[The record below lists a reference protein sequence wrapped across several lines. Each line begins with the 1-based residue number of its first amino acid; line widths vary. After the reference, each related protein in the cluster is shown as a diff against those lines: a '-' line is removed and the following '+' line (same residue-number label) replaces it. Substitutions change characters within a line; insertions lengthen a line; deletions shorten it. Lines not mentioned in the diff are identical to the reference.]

1 MINRT
6 TVLDGL
12 VQALIA
18 AGLYNRN
25 DQIAP
30 AAVLWTDK
38 ERQWEPLLPRLR
50 QQLTLLTLGDYDP
63 DTRTGPAYYL
73 RCLIAGTLGGPLP
86 DDTPPIIYLPGYSR
100 QDLRAVEECPKP
112 LQPLAE
118 LQYRG
123 VLWTH
128 ANGRDLDDCRILAE
142 QRNWSSCPS
151 GWRQRHS
158 IRSSAIPAHPGG

>member
-1 MINRT
+1 MST
-6 TVLDGL
+6 TTTFLDTL
-12 VQALIA
+12 VDALIA
-18 AGLYNRN
+18 AGVYNRN
-25 DQIAP
+25 DQVAP

-38 ERQWEPLLPRLR
+38 ERQWQPLLPQLR
-50 QQLTLLTLGDYDP
+50 QRLTLLTLGDYDP

-73 RCLIAGTLGGPLP
+73 RCLLGGTLADRLP
-86 DDTPPIIYLPGYSR
+86 SDVTPILYLPGYSR

-128 ANGRDLDDCRILAE
+128 VNGRD
-142 QRNWSSCPS
+142 WSVTGFLQNKEGGS
-151 GWRQRHS
+151 GHLSRR
-158 IRSSAIPAHPGG
+158 R

>member
-1 MINRT
+1 MKRPIGERRLDQQT
-6 TVLDGL
+6 LLDGL
-12 VQALIA
+12 VRSLITA
-18 AGLYNRN
+18 SDYNRN

-100 QDLRAVEECPKP
+100 QDLR
-112 LQPLAE
+112 
-118 LQYRG
+118 RG
-123 VLWTH
+123 
-128 ANGRDLDDCRILAE
+128 GRVPE
-142 QRNWSSCPS
+142 TTPT
-151 GWRQRHS
+151 
-158 IRSSAIPAHPGG
+158 PG